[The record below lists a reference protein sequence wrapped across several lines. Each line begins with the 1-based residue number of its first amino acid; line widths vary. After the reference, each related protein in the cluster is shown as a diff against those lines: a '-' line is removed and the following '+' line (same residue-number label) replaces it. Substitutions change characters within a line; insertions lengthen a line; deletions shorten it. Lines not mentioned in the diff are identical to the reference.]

1 LKRQVNTNMAEPLT
15 KEDLEA
21 LMLENL
27 EKISAMVDE
36 KLAPYAGL
44 LEPTK
49 PSLKAMQM
57 YHDATFN
64 VTSFPVLPRGTE
76 VIVDLRSAS
85 NACGMVAK
93 YRSLGNK
100 YVEEWAKIVL
110 P

>member
-1 LKRQVNTNMAEPLT
+1 MQDYYTREEL
-15 KEDLEA
+15 DA
-21 LMLENL
+21 LMQENL
-27 EKISAMVDE
+27 AKISSMIDQRI
-36 KLAPYAGL
+36 APLDRL
-44 LEPTK
+44 LEPVK
-49 PSLKAMQM
+49 PSLQSMQT